1 MTVPVAY
8 LGPAGTFTEA
18 ALWKFR
24 EQTLPD
30 VTVQPLPVDSP
41 AMALDAVRSGDADY
55 ACVAIENSVDGPVT
69 PTFDALAAAPGV
81 QIYGETDIDI
91 TFAIM
96 MRPGFD
102 SATIRTFSTHPVAR
116 QQVADWVADNL
127 PEIDFIPASSN
138 AAAAQAV
145 AEGRVDA
152 AAAPERAA
160 DLFNLEVVARDIADV
175 RGAHTRF
182 VLVGRSGVPCPRT
195 GDDRT
200 SVVFNLPQRPG
211 TLVGALTEFALRGV
225 DLSRIESRPTRTN
238 IGTYR
243 FHVDLNGHIDDA
255 PVAEA
260 ISALYLRCDDL
271 TYLGSWPAARR
282 EGEQVRNNTVARIAE
297 AHAWVERMRRGDI
310 PERRNPE

>member
-1 MTVPVAY
+1 
-8 LGPAGTFTEA
+8 
-18 ALWKFR
+18 
-24 EQTLPD
+24 
-30 VTVQPLPVDSP
+30 
-41 AMALDAVRSGDADY
+41 
-55 ACVAIENSVDGPVT
+55 
-69 PTFDALAAAPGV
+69 
-81 QIYGETDIDI
+81 
-91 TFAIM
+91 M
-96 MRPGFD
+96 MRPEFD

-116 QQVADWVADNL
+116 QQVAGWVADNL
-127 PEIDFIPASSN
+127 PEVDFIPASSN

-211 TLVGALTEFALRGV
+211 TLVGALTEFALRGA

>member
-1 MTVPVAY
+1 MTVTVAY

-116 QQVADWVADNL
+116 QQVADWGCRQ
-127 PEIDFIPASSN
+127 PAPRSTSS
-138 AAAAQAV
+138 
-145 AEGRVDA
+145 
-152 AAAPERAA
+152 P
-160 DLFNLEVVARDIADV
+160 
-175 RGAHTRF
+175 H
-182 VLVGRSGVPCPRT
+182 PP
-195 GDDRT
+195 
-200 SVVFNLPQRPG
+200 
-211 TLVGALTEFALRGV
+211 TLLLRKPSLRGV
-225 DLSRIESRPTRTN
+225 STPPPHPNAPLTCSTWRSWRAILPTFAVPTR
-238 IGTYR
+238 
-243 FHVDLNGHIDDA
+243 D
-255 PVAEA
+255 
-260 ISALYLRCDDL
+260 S
-271 TYLGSWPAARR
+271 SW
-282 EGEQVRNNTVARIAE
+282 
-297 AHAWVERMRRGDI
+297 WGD
-310 PERRNPE
+310 PGCPPPHWR

>member
-1 MTVPVAY
+1 MTVTVAY

-18 ALWKFR
+18 ALWKFH

-96 MRPGFD
+96 MRPEFD

-127 PEIDFIPASSN
+127 PEVDFIPASSN

-255 PVAEA
+255 PLAEA